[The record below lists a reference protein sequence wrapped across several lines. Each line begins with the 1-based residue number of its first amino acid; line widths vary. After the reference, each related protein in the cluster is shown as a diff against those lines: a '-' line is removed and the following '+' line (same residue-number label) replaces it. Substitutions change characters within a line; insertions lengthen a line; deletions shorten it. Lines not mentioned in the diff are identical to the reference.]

1 MKSRWMHV
9 KKIMW
14 LCLVLSLSACT
25 TTIIKQPER
34 PVFTM
39 ETYPD
44 ICGSTVSLPLEEML
58 MATLTD
64 QTIEA
69 VRPFV
74 PVTKTDEAYT
84 RMFDRQCKLI
94 FVTSPSEAE
103 KNKAS
108 VFKFTMEIVPIVSEA
123 FVFLVNKDN
132 PVDSLTLD
140 QVRRIYSG
148 EITNWKEVGGNDVPI
163 RAMQRPVNSGSQT
176 GFLDLVMKDLT
187 PMEPPVEWVPAEMG
201 DLIDFVAHYDNQP
214 DAIGYSYYFYVTDMK
229 ANPNIKLLKINGIA
243 PTNTTISDSSYP
255 IHTNYYAVFNGEEAE
270 DSDVRKIVDY
280 LLSNEGQELVEAAG
294 YVRVK

>member
-1 MKSRWMHV
+1 M
-9 KKIMW
+9 KKIIL
-14 LCLVLSLSACT
+14 LCLVLGLSACT

-39 ETYPD
+39 ETYPK
-44 ICGSTVSLPLEEML
+44 ICGSTVSIPLEEML

-69 VRPFV
+69 VRPYV

-84 RMFDRQCKLI
+84 RLFNNQAKLI
-94 FVTSPSEAE
+94 FVTSPSQEETDTA
-103 KNKAS
+103 KNS
-108 VFKFTMEIVPIVSEA
+108 NFTMEIVPIVSEA

-140 QVRRIYSG
+140 QVRKIYTG
-148 EITNWKEVGGNDVPI
+148 EITNWKEVGGSDVAI

-176 GFLDLVMKDLT
+176 GFLDLVMNGLT
-187 PMEPPVEWVPAEMG
+187 PMEPPVEWISADMG
-201 DLIDFVAHYDNQP
+201 GLIDMVAHYDNQP
-214 DAIGYSYYFYVTDMK
+214 DAIGYSYYYFVTDMV
-229 ANPNIKLLKINGIA
+229 ANPKVKLLKINGID
-243 PTNTTISDSSYP
+243 PTNATISDGSYP
-255 IHTNYYAVFNGEEAE
+255 LQTNYFAVFNSKEAE

-280 LLSNEGQELVEAAG
+280 LLTDEGQELVEAAG
-294 YVRVK
+294 YVKLK